1 VKIGHIEEPEL
12 EFGSGRHID
21 IRFGITNYGPHDVA
35 AEAEPRR
42 IRVGIVGTPEDVERT
57 REWLERCRDEIA
69 GAASRQANLRPR
81 FPGFRAGEAFH
92 ASLVLDDSLC
102 RTIQPRVFEDLW
114 KAGDANRLVTEAAGE
129 YVSAFDLIA
138 EESRVDVLICA
149 VPQALENLRAPE
161 LRLPIPAG
169 EPRLD
174 FHDLL
179 KARAMAMATPV
190 PVQLMVSSTADPS
203 RARKSKTK
211 KASRSIQDDATRAWN
226 LHCALYYKAGG
237 RPWRVPRDTREL
249 TTCYV
254 GVSFYYD
261 LERARMLTSMA
272 QVFDERGDGV
282 VVRGG
287 QAEISKSDR
296 TPHLSAGDAEALLR
310 DALTR
315 YRRTHE
321 TLPAR
326 VVLHKTSSFSGAELE
341 GFRSAAA
348 AERVSRLD
356 AVSVTAKDAPHLFR
370 YGAYPPLRGTWLA
383 LDDSECLLYTRGSVD
398 FYATYPG
405 MYVPQPLLFRCED
418 VEAAPKQIAKEM
430 LALSKLNWN
439 HTQFDGSDPIT
450 IVAARKVGDILKYV
464 DDDRRIAARYAFY
477 M

>member
-1 VKIGHIEEPEL
+1 
-12 EFGSGRHID
+12 
-21 IRFGITNYGPHDVA
+21 
-35 AEAEPRR
+35 
-42 IRVGIVGTPEDVERT
+42 
-57 REWLERCRDEIA
+57 
-69 GAASRQANLRPR
+69 
-81 FPGFRAGEAFH
+81 
-92 ASLVLDDSLC
+92 
-102 RTIQPRVFEDLW
+102 
-114 KAGDANRLVTEAAGE
+114 
-129 YVSAFDLIA
+129 
-138 EESRVDVLICA
+138 
-149 VPQALENLRAPE
+149 
-161 LRLPIPAG
+161 
-169 EPRLD
+169 
-174 FHDLL
+174 
-179 KARAMAMATPV
+179 
-190 PVQLMVSSTADPS
+190 
-203 RARKSKTK
+203 
-211 KASRSIQDDATRAWN
+211 
-226 LHCALYYKAGG
+226 
-237 RPWRVPRDTREL
+237 
-249 TTCYV
+249 
-254 GVSFYYD
+254 
-261 LERARMLTSMA
+261 MLTSMA

>member
-1 VKIGHIEEPEL
+1 M
-12 EFGSGRHID
+12 
-21 IRFGITNYGPHDVA
+21 
-35 AEAEPRR
+35 
-42 IRVGIVGTPEDVERT
+42 
-57 REWLERCRDEIA
+57 
-69 GAASRQANLRPR
+69 
-81 FPGFRAGEAFH
+81 
-92 ASLVLDDSLC
+92 LDDSLC
-102 RTIQPRVFEDLW
+102 RTIQPLVFEDLW
-114 KAGDANRLVTEAAGE
+114 KSGNANSVVSGAADAYL
-129 YVSAFDLIA
+129 SAFELLA
-138 EESRVDVLICA
+138 EETRVDVLICA
-149 VPQALENLRAPE
+149 VPQRLQDLRDPE
-161 LRLPIPAG
+161 LRLPVPTT

-174 FHDLL
+174 FHHLL
-179 KARAMAMATPV
+179 KARCMGMTTPI
-190 PVQLMVSSTADPS
+190 PVQLMVPSTADPT

-211 KASRSIQDDATRAWN
+211 KATRQIQDDATRAWN

-237 RPWRVPRDTREL
+237 RPWRVPRDTRQL

-261 LERARMLTSMA
+261 LAQSQVLTSMA

-296 TPHLSAGDAEALLR
+296 APHLSAQDSEVLLR
-310 DALTR
+310 DALAR

-326 VVLHKTSSFSGAELE
+326 VVLHKTSSFTGNELE
-341 GFRSAAA
+341 GFRSAAN

-356 AVSVTAKDAPHLFR
+356 AVSMTDRETPRLFR
-370 YGAYPPLRGTWLA
+370 YGPYPPLRGTLLA
-383 LDDSECLLYTRGSVD
+383 LDERDYLLYTRGSVD

-418 VEAAPKQIAKEM
+418 VEAAPKQIAREM

-439 HTQFDGSDPIT
+439 QTQFDGADPIT
-450 IVAARKVGDILKYV
+450 IVAARKVGEILKYV
-464 DDDRRIAARYAFY
+464 GDGGRVAPRYAFY